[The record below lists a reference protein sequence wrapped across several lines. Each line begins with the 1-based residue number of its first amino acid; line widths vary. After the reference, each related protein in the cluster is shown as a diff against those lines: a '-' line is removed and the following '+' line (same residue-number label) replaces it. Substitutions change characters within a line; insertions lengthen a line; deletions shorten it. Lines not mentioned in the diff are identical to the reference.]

1 MQHTQNYQLSRWEK
15 DDRIMM
21 EDFNADNEKID
32 AALKANADAVGAL
45 EVGKA
50 DAEDVT
56 ALGETVAAVAAG
68 LGSGGQN
75 ARIAWGSYTGRG
87 TIGAANANRLDFGFQ
102 PVLVVIGSNEEA
114 TKTTWPSIFLRNVTK
129 TKNEV
134 TTDSTITVA
143 WTATGLS
150 WYATSDNPNYPGWY
164 QNNVNGR
171 TYYYCAIGYSN
182 N

>member
-32 AALKANADAVGAL
+32 AALAA
-45 EVGKA
+45 KA

-87 TIGAANANRLDFGFQ
+87 TYGAANANRLDFGFQ

-114 TKTTWPSIFLRNVTK
+114 TRDMWPSIFLRNITK

-134 TTDSTITVA
+134 IIDSPITVT

>member
-1 MQHTQNYQLSRWEK
+1 MEYTTNYHLPQWVET
-15 DDRIMM
+15 DRIQMK
-21 EDFNADNEKID
+21 DFNQMCADIESGLDSANSTAAAVQTQLGGEL
-32 AALKANADAVGAL
+32 AALASAM
-45 EVGKA
+45 
-50 DAEDVT
+50 
-56 ALGETVAAVAAG
+56 
-68 LGSGGQN
+68 GSGGSN
-75 ARIAWGSYTGRG
+75 CRIAWGSYTGRG

-114 TKTTWPSIFLRNVTK
+114 TRDMWPSIFLRNITK

-134 TTDSTITVA
+134 IIDSPITVT

-150 WYATSDNPNYPGWY
+150 WYTTSDNPNYPGWY

-182 N
+182 S

>member
-32 AALKANADAVGAL
+32 AALAA
-45 EVGKA
+45 KA

-68 LGSGGQN
+68 LGSGGSN
-75 ARIAWGSYTGRG
+75 CRIAWGSYTGRG

-114 TKTTWPSIFLRNVTK
+114 TKTTWPSIFLRNTTK

-134 TTDSTITVA
+134 TTTQPSPSH
-143 WTATGLS
+143 GQ
-150 WYATSDNPNYPGWY
+150 PPG
-164 QNNVNGR
+164 
-171 TYYYCAIGYSN
+171 
-182 N
+182 